1 MTEKSAMFVVIV
13 GLVMTMAGVGGIE
26 VSVDNSQLLTSMLVA
41 ITGLLTMYA
50 GVLGLRN
57 ADQYQ

>member
-26 VSVDNSQLLTSMLVA
+26 NSVENSQLVTSMLVA

-57 ADQYQ
+57 ADQYR

>member
-1 MTEKSAMFVVIV
+1 MFVVIV

-26 VSVDNSQLLTSMLVA
+26 NSVENSQLVTSMLVA

-57 ADQYQ
+57 ADQYR